1 MNYLIRGTLILFLG
15 CVFFS
20 LQAKE
25 KSIHLSSQN
34 KQFILIELFTSQG
47 CSSCPPA
54 EKWLNQFIKDKE
66 LWKKYIPVA
75 FHVDYWNYLGWKDPY
90 SQSRFTQRQRR
101 YRRERKIRSVY
112 TPGVVVNG
120 KEWRGGRLSPA
131 KKTSSF
137 LQASIQDN
145 KIVTSY
151 TGDQKNLA
159 PKNLE
164 LHFVLLGFG
173 IKTAIKSGENA
184 RRTLPQEF
192 VVLRYLKMNSKTASW
207 SFDLP
212 TRNYK
217 EVQRYAVA
225 MWVNEKGN
233 LKPLQ
238 AVGDWL

>member
-1 MNYLIRGTLILFLG
+1 MGKIHPSSIPCRLLGLFRLERP
-15 CVFFS
+15 
-20 LQAKE
+20 L
-25 KSIHLSSQN
+25 L
-34 KQFILIELFTSQG
+34 
-47 CSSCPPA
+47 
-54 EKWLNQFIKDKE
+54 
-66 LWKKYIPVA
+66 
-75 FHVDYWNYLGWKDPY
+75 
-90 SQSRFTQRQRR
+90 QSRFTQRQRR

-151 TGDQKNLA
+151 TDDQKNLA